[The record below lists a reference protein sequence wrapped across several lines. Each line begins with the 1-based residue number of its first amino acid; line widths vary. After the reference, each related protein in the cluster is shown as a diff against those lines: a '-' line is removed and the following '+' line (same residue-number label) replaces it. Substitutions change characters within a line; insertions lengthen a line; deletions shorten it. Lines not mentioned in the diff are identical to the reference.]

1 MVVPPNFESDLWIG
15 SVLDVSCGR
24 PILHNDDVASFDL
37 CHLFGGFDE
46 RPVITAQGVDK
57 EFDLVVPGDIRIIGV
72 IEEVPRLRR
81 SGESA
86 ADFDELG
93 GRLLGEG
100 SGLVEESA
108 QGDELEERVQRH
120 EFSMHGQA
128 GRRQCGEPVPR
139 SSATQHS
146 ATQQLYL
153 IAALVRSA
161 RCSVFVRLGW
171 SVAVA
176 AEACTGHRAWRG
188 GPGGAREQGCAE
200 ACCRRVPGRGGGAG
214 RRRRASTMQGSGL

>member
-1 MVVPPNFESDLWIG
+1 VVVPPNFVSDFWIG

-57 EFDLVVPGDIRIIGV
+57 QFDLVVPGDIRIIGV
-72 IEEVPRLRR
+72 IDEVPRLRR

-161 RCSVFVRLGW
+161 RRSLCVRLGW

-176 AEACTGHRAWRG
+176 AEAWAQGV
-188 GPGGAREQGCAE
+188 ARRP
-200 ACCRRVPGRGGGAG
+200 RR
-214 RRRRASTMQGSGL
+214 S